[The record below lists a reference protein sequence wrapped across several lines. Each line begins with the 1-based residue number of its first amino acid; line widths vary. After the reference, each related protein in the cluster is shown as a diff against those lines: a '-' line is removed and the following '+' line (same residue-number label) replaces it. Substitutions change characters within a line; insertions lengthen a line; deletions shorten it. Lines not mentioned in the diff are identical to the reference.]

1 VSINAINL
9 VWKHSRARGA
19 GLCIMLA
26 IADWVNDQHGYAW
39 PSIDA
44 IAAKARVSVRTVQRE
59 IDELQA
65 LGELAVHYNSGRNG
79 VNRYYV
85 TIDVQDSG
93 PLAPQGWGVTSDAE
107 TPDSGV
113 TSCRKNVTQSLSNP
127 YQNKRTKTNTAAR
140 SQSSRAGVGT
150 NAKPPRG
157 KTWGDGCPEFP
168 VDRRID
174 RIASAGTPRPKV
186 PKHEPPQDPLMH
198 SKGKKPPGSAAPP
211 KAGLFGV
218 EEPKVPADEIVVRDA
233 FQLAYENRYGVLA
246 KWSGAESRQAKDL
259 MREVRNAA
267 EKRRAKPEDVL
278 ARVCVMSLN
287 DTDPF
292 LEKNAHRFLL
302 LTQRAPGYL
311 SEVLKLGNKR
321 SNPADTDGVMW

>member
-1 VSINAINL
+1 MGRRVPRVPGRPAHRSHRL
-9 VWKHSRARGA
+9 RRHS
-19 GLCIMLA
+19 
-26 IADWVNDQHGYAW
+26 
-39 PSIDA
+39 
-44 IAAKARVSVRTVQRE
+44 
-59 IDELQA
+59 
-65 LGELAVHYNSGRNG
+65 
-79 VNRYYV
+79 
-85 TIDVQDSG
+85 
-93 PLAPQGWGVTSDAE
+93 APQ
-107 TPDSGV
+107 
-113 TSCRKNVTQSLSNP
+113 
-127 YQNKRTKTNTAAR
+127 
-140 SQSSRAGVGT
+140 
-150 NAKPPRG
+150 
-157 KTWGDGCPEFP
+157 
-168 VDRRID
+168 
-174 RIASAGTPRPKV
+174 
-186 PKHEPPQDPLMH
+186 
-198 SKGKKPPGSAAPP
+198 GSAAPP

-278 ARVCVMSLN
+278 ARVCVMFLN